1 MDTKL
6 EVGLTHKSEH
16 VVSNSDTAITVGSG
30 SLEVY
35 GTPCMLALM
44 ENSAMMA
51 VENLI
56 SDDLTTVGTHLD
68 IKHLSATPIGRKV
81 YSIATLKEIDGKKL
95 KFWIEAYD
103 EKVKIGEGFHSRF
116 IVEKEKFMLRINKQ

>member
-6 EVGLTHKSEH
+6 EVGVTYKSEH
-16 VVSNSDTAITVGSG
+16 VVSSADTAITVGSG
-30 SLEVY
+30 SLEVF
-35 GTPCMLALM
+35 GTPCMVALM

-56 SDDLTTVGTHLD
+56 SDDHTTVGTHLD
-68 IKHLSATPIGRKV
+68 IKHLSATPVGRKV
-81 YSIATLKEIDGKKL
+81 YSVATLKEVDGKKL

-103 EKVKIGEGFHSRF
+103 EKAKIGEGFHSRF
-116 IVEKEKFMLRINKQ
+116 IVERKKFMLRINKQ

>member
-1 MDTKL
+1 MDDKL
-6 EVGLTHKSEH
+6 KIGLTYKSSR
-16 VVSNSDTAITVGSG
+16 VVALEDTAIAVGSG
-30 SLEVY
+30 SLEVFA
-35 GTPCMLALM
+35 TPCMISLM

-51 VENLI
+51 VENLLGDE
-56 SDDLTTVGTHLD
+56 STTVGTHLD
-68 IKHLSATPIGRKV
+68 IKHLSATPIGIEV

-103 EKVKIGEGFHSRF
+103 VKGKIGEGYHSRF

>member
-6 EVGLTHKSEH
+6 EVGLTYKSEH
-16 VVSNSDTAITVGSG
+16 LVGEKDTAITVGSG
-30 SLEVY
+30 SLEVF
-35 GTPCMLALM
+35 GTPCMIALM

-51 VENLI
+51 VEDLI
-56 SDDLTTVGTHLD
+56 ADEETTVGTHLD

-81 YSIATLKEIDGKKL
+81 YSVATLKEIDGKKL

-103 EKVKIGEGFHSRF
+103 EKAKIGEGFHSRF
-116 IVEKEKFMLRINKQ
+116 VVGKEKFMLRINKQ